1 MYRVEVI
8 ARDEG
13 DDSQA
18 FGLKEVHSQHQAL
31 AREYLHRHIYHMR
44 ICMLYV
50 ALFAV
55 NRIWANIF
63 WSPRSAREPCTRW
76 AHR

>member
-13 DDSQA
+13 DNSQA

-31 AREYLHRHIYHMR
+31 AREDLHRHACHMR
-44 ICMLYV
+44 ISMWYLQFV
-50 ALFAV
+50 KWILGQHF
-55 NRIWANIF
+55 
-63 WSPRSAREPCTRW
+63 
-76 AHR
+76 